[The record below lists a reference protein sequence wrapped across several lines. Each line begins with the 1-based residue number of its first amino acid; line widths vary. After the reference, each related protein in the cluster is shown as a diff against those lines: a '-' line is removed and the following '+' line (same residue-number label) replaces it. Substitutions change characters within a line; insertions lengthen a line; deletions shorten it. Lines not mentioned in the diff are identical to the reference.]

1 VSGQAILSAGNS
13 GKLLGG
19 GRAPPRP
26 NPAGELT
33 ALPGP
38 PSWWGGGRYPSP
50 GTPPS
55 LSTFDPSVVPPTKNP
70 ERAPAPHCGTV
81 LKRFFVKHLFATS
94 YLVDRPPWRKFA
106 VSECFRAVQFTNFII
121 NNKQVNTAARGFGY
135 VGLRLR
141 VSLKIAGGK
150 VSSILDSSKQ

>member
-38 PSWWGGGRYPSP
+38 PSWWGGGRYPLP
-50 GTPPS
+50 RDPTPAFDLRPFGRAANEKS
-55 LSTFDPSVVPPTKNP
+55 RARPCATLWYCVETVFRQTFIRYVVF
-70 ERAPAPHCGTV
+70 GG
-81 LKRFFVKHLFATS
+81 S
-94 YLVDRPPWRKFA
+94 
-106 VSECFRAVQFTNFII
+106 
-121 NNKQVNTAARGFGY
+121 AALAE
-135 VGLRLR
+135 VCRLR
-141 VSLKIAGGK
+141 VLPRSAVYEFHNK
-150 VSSILDSSKQ
+150 